1 MRQGIIFKRE
11 SQNKKFKASHMK
23 KEVTFRVFVDRESG
37 LLCASGADH
46 AIHTH
51 ARSWNEL
58 MKHIHEAVECHFEVP
73 CAQVKIT
80 ILESTDVE
88 AQESRDVGA
97 GCD

>member
-1 MRQGIIFKRE
+1 MT
-11 SQNKKFKASHMK
+11 
-23 KEVTFRVFVDRESG
+23 KEVTFRVFTDGDSG
-37 LLCASGADH
+37 ILCESGADH

-80 ILESTDVE
+80 IVETTDVE
-88 AQESRDVGA
+88 AQESRDVRA
-97 GCD
+97 GGD